1 MDFYPGRNLS
11 ITEKTDDD
19 DDDDDGDDA
28 PSSGRRPHVS
38 GDVVLRPTDGYSPG
52 RMDLE
57 VITNDENLRVAAD
70 WDPEL
75 QALKVLVPGKV
86 DWHRGKPGPCIQIR
100 ITLWVPPGAMLD
112 LFDSQVTHLDINV
125 LEDVELSVDSR
136 IFLTSV
142 VGDISA
148 PKAAAD
154 ALPYH
159 LASRE
164 LYLQTV
170 SGEISGWFPMHDLL
184 HVYTASGDVSA
195 DIAPKAVYDRKV
207 EPAVL
212 NVMTVSG
219 DVAIREPLDA
229 VGSKVAGSR
238 MPARDYVVKME
249 SASGDIVADL
259 AVSSSAKFT
268 SNSGDVN
275 LTLLP
280 VLDSETLGGPA
291 VASEPSITTE
301 TKSGDVKVNLL
312 EPRWTKLQRLSDD
325 KDGTV
330 QTPGVGD
337 SDGNPT
343 PPPPLSSLTSR
354 HASISGDITLRYPS
368 SWTGRLQAQ
377 TLSGSQ
383 RFRGQGLSTYRQ
395 SGTFPRMLVGRKG
408 DGKSF
413 MQVDTIS
420 GQQDFLVGEA

>member
-1 MDFYPGRNLS
+1 VDFHPGRNLS

-19 DDDDDGDDA
+19 DA
-28 PSSGRRPHVS
+28 PSSGRQPYVT
-38 GDVVLRPTDGYSPG
+38 GDVVLRPTDGYSAG

-57 VITNDENLRVAAD
+57 VITNNEDLRVVAD

-75 QALKVLVPGKV
+75 QVFKVMIPGKV
-86 DWHRGKPGPCIQIR
+86 DWHQRKLGPCIQIR
-100 ITLWVPPGAMLD
+100 ITVWVPPGAMLD
-112 LFDSQVTHLDINV
+112 LFDSQITHLDINI
-125 LEDVELSVDSR
+125 LEDVELSVDNMV
-136 IFLTSV
+136 FLTSV

-148 PKAAAD
+148 PKMGAD

-184 HVYTASGDVSA
+184 YVSTASGDVSA
-195 DIAPKAVYDRKV
+195 DVAPKAVYDRKV

-219 DVAIREPLDA
+219 DVAIREHLNA
-229 VGSKVAGSR
+229 VGSKTVASR
-238 MPARDYVVKME
+238 LPARDYVVKME

-268 SNSGDVN
+268 SNSGDVKVK
-275 LTLLP
+275 LLP
-280 VLDSETLGGPA
+280 LLDSETRGFAGA
-291 VASEPSITTE
+291 SSEPSVTTE
-301 TKSGDVKVNLL
+301 TKSGDIKVNLL
-312 EPRWTKLQRLSDD
+312 EPRWTELRGAFDEE
-325 KDGTV
+325 DGAM
-330 QTPGVGD
+330 QTPGDGGD
-337 SDGNPT
+337 NPA
-343 PPPPLSSLTSR
+343 PPLSSLTSC
-354 HASISGDITLRYPS
+354 HASISGDIILRYPS

-383 RFRGQGLSTYRQ
+383 RFRGKGLSTYKQ
-395 SGTFPRMLVGRKG
+395 SGKFPRILRGNKG

-413 MQVDTIS
+413 LQVDTIS
-420 GQQDFLVGEA
+420 GEQDFLVGEA

>member
-11 ITEKTDDD
+11 ITEKTDYDD
-19 DDDDDGDDA
+19 DDDDDDA
-28 PSSGRRPHVS
+28 PSSGRLLHVS
-38 GDVVLRPTDGYSPG
+38 GDVVLRPTDGSSPG
-52 RMDLE
+52 KVDLE
-57 VITNDENLRVAAD
+57 VITNDENLRVVAD

-75 QALKVLVPGKV
+75 QVFKVMVPGKV
-86 DWHRGKPGPCIQIR
+86 DWHQGELGPCIQMR
-100 ITLWVPPGAMLD
+100 ITVWVPPGAMLD
-112 LFDSQVTHLDINV
+112 LFDSQITHLDINV
-125 LEDVELSVDSR
+125 LEDVALSVDNR

-148 PKAAAD
+148 PKAGAGAP
-154 ALPYH
+154 PYH

-170 SGEISGWFPMHDLL
+170 SGQISGWFPMHDLL
-184 HVYTASGDVSA
+184 HVSTASGDVSA
-195 DIAPKAVYDRKV
+195 DVAPKVVYDRKV

-229 VGSKVAGSR
+229 VGSKVVGSR
-238 MPARDYVVKME
+238 LPARDYVVKME

-268 SNSGDVN
+268 SNSGGVN
-275 LTLLP
+275 VKLLP
-280 VLDSETLGGPA
+280 VLDSETLGLAG
-291 VASEPSITTE
+291 ASEPSIATE
-301 TKSGDVKVNLL
+301 TKSGVIKVNLL
-312 EPRWTKLQRLSDD
+312 EPRWTKLQGPSDEE
-325 KDGTV
+325 DGTV
-330 QTPGVGD
+330 QTAGVSD
-337 SDGNPT
+337 SDSNPT
-343 PPPPLSSLTSR
+343 PPLSSLTSR

-383 RFRGQGLSTYRQ
+383 RFRGEGLRTYRQ
-395 SGTFPRMLVGRKG
+395 GGKFPRILRGSKG

-413 MQVDTIS
+413 LQVDTIS
-420 GQQDFLVGEA
+420 GEQDFLVGEA